1 MPLLLYIVL
10 INVLVRI
17 VASAVRKTREPKPQ
31 PLCAGCTFAH
41 IQYAATGKIETF
53 CTYGGVVRPMTLDVV
68 YCTDYRDRNAPVRI
82 VTVGFAPMLEELES
96 MGEVAAASS
105 VLSRQSP

>member
-1 MPLLLYIVL
+1 MPLLVYIVL

-17 VASAVRKTREPKPQ
+17 VASAVLKTREPKPQ

-41 IQYAATGKIETF
+41 IQYAATGKIATF
-53 CTYGGVVRPMTLDVV
+53 CTYGGVVRPMKLDVM

-82 VTVGFAPMLEELES
+82 VTVGFAPMLAESES
-96 MGEVAAASS
+96 MGEVAGAGH
-105 VLSRQSP
+105 VLSRQKP

>member
-1 MPLLLYIVL
+1 MPLLVYIVL

-17 VASAVRKTREPKPQ
+17 VASAVRKTLEPKPQ

-41 IQYAATGKIETF
+41 IQYAAGGKIATF

-82 VTVGFAPMLEELES
+82 VTVGFAPVLAESES
-96 MGEVAAASS
+96 MGEVAAAGH
-105 VLSRQSP
+105 VFPRQKP

>member
-1 MPLLLYIVL
+1 M
-10 INVLVRI
+10 
-17 VASAVRKTREPKPQ
+17 K
-31 PLCAGCTFAH
+31 
-41 IQYAATGKIETF
+41 
-53 CTYGGVVRPMTLDVV
+53 LDVM

-82 VTVGFAPMLEELES
+82 VTVGFAPMLAESES